1 MKILIIEDNVE
12 LHDSIK
18 KILLEEQYTCESA
31 YTVEEA
37 LHHIKLY
44 TYDCV
49 LLDLTLPDGSGLEIL
64 SKLKEEGR
72 EEGVIITTAKDALED
87 KIKGLKMGA
96 DDYLT
101 KPFHLSE
108 LSMRIFSLIRRSKFQ
123 GNNDMCYEN
132 LRIALDTQT
141 VYYQDSQVGS
151 LTKMEYKL
159 LLFFVSNPKRVLSKE
174 AIAENLIGDFAD
186 NFAQFDFIYAHIK
199 NLKKKL
205 KKAGCDQYIKS
216 VYGMGYKFDYT
227 NN

>member
-18 KILLEEQYTCESA
+18 KVLQEEQYTCESA

-37 LHHIKLY
+37 LRHIKLY

-49 LLDLTLPDGSGLEIL
+49 LLDLTLPDGSGLDVLEHI
-64 SKLKEEGR
+64 KQNGR
-72 EEGVIITTAKDALED
+72 EEGVIIITAKDALED
-87 KIKGLKMGA
+87 KIKGLRIGA

-108 LSMRIFSLIRRSKFQ
+108 LSIRIYSLIRRSKFQ
-123 GNNDMCYEN
+123 GNNDIQYAD

-141 VYYQDSQVGS
+141 VYYQDTLVEN

-186 NFAQFDFIYAHIK
+186 NFVNFDFIYAHIK
-199 NLKKKL
+199 NVKKKL

-216 VYGMGYKFDYT
+216 IYGMGYKFDYT

>member
-1 MKILIIEDNVE
+1 MKILIIEDNIE
-12 LHDSIK
+12 LHQSIK
-18 KILLEEQYTCESA
+18 KALTDEQYTCESA
-31 YTVEEA
+31 YSIQEA
-37 LHHIKLY
+37 TYLINMY

-49 LLDLTLPDGSGLEIL
+49 LLDLTLPDGSGLDLLPLI
-64 SKLKEEGR
+64 KQNGR
-72 EEGVIITTAKDALED
+72 EEGVIIITAKGALED
-87 KIKGLKMGA
+87 KITGLKLGA

-108 LSMRIFSLIRRSKFQ
+108 LSVRIYSLIRRSKFQ
-123 GNNDMCYEN
+123 GNNDMCYED
-132 LRIALDTQT
+132 LRIELDTQT
-141 VYYQDSQVGS
+141 VYYKDQIVDA

-205 KKAGCDQYIKS
+205 KKAQCDQYIKS
-216 VYGMGYKFDYT
+216 VYGMGYKFDSS

>member
-12 LHDSIK
+12 LHESIK
-18 KILLEEQYTCESA
+18 KVLLEEQYTCESA
-31 YTVEEA
+31 YSVQEA
-37 LHHIKLY
+37 LRHIKLY

-49 LLDLTLPDGSGLEIL
+49 LLDLTLPDGSGLDVLAHIKQ
-64 SKLKEEGR
+64 SGR
-72 EEGVIITTAKDALED
+72 EEGVIIITAKDALED

-108 LSMRIFSLIRRSKFQ
+108 LSIRIYSLIRRSKFQ
-123 GNNDMCYEN
+123 GNNDMQYEN

-141 VYYQDSQVGS
+141 VHYQDTLVEN

-205 KKAGCDQYIKS
+205 KKAGCDRYIKS
-216 VYGMGYKFDYT
+216 VYGMGYKFDS
-227 NN
+227 NNN

>member
-18 KILLEEQYTCESA
+18 KVLLEEQYTCESA

-37 LHHIKLY
+37 LRYIKLY

-49 LLDLTLPDGSGLEIL
+49 LLDLTLPDGSGLDVLAHI
-64 SKLKEEGR
+64 KQNNR
-72 EEGVIITTAKDALED
+72 EEGVIIITAKDALED

-108 LSMRIFSLIRRSKFQ
+108 LSIRIYSLIRRSKFQ
-123 GNNDMCYEN
+123 GNNDMRYED
-132 LRIALDTQT
+132 LSIALDTQS
-141 VYYQDSQVGS
+141 VSYQDTPVDT

-159 LLFFVSNPKRVLSKE
+159 LLLFVSNPKRVLSKE

-205 KKAGCDQYIKS
+205 KKAGCDRYIKS
-216 VYGMGYKFDYT
+216 VYGMGYKFDS
-227 NN
+227 NNN

>member
-1 MKILIIEDNVE
+1 MKILIIEDNIE
-12 LHDSIK
+12 LHQSIK
-18 KILLEEQYTCESA
+18 KALTEEQYTCESA
-31 YTVEEA
+31 YSVREA
-37 LHHIKLY
+37 TYMIKMY

-49 LLDLTLPDGSGLEIL
+49 LLDLTLPDGSGLDIL
-64 SKLKEEGR
+64 PLIKQNGR
-72 EEGVIITTAKDALED
+72 EEGVIIITAKGALED
-87 KIKGLKMGA
+87 KITGLKLGA

-108 LSMRIFSLIRRSKFQ
+108 LSVRIYSLIRRSKFQ

-132 LRIALDTQT
+132 LRIELDTQT
-141 VYYQDSQVGS
+141 VYYKDQVVDT

-205 KKAGCDQYIKS
+205 KKAQCDQYIKS
-216 VYGMGYKFDYT
+216 VYGMGYKFDSS

>member
-18 KILLEEQYTCESA
+18 KVLQEEQYTCESA

-37 LHHIKLY
+37 LRHIKLY

-49 LLDLTLPDGSGLEIL
+49 LLDLTLPDGSGLDVLEHIKQN
-64 SKLKEEGR
+64 SR
-72 EEGVIITTAKDALED
+72 EEGVIIITAKDALED
-87 KIKGLKMGA
+87 KIKGIRMGA

-108 LSMRIFSLIRRSKFQ
+108 LSIRIYSLIRRSKFQ
-123 GNNDMCYEN
+123 GNNDMQYAD

-141 VYYQDSQVGS
+141 VYYQDTLVEN
-151 LTKMEYKL
+151 LTKMEYRL

-186 NFAQFDFIYAHIK
+186 NFVNFDFIYAHIK
-199 NLKKKL
+199 NVKKKL

-216 VYGMGYKFDYT
+216 IYGMGYKFDHT